1 MSLSDQHRR
10 DFSISH
16 GEVKVVVAQKGSR
29 EHFLAAR
36 ALYRLGALACLVV
49 DWYAPK
55 GLLLQG
61 VFGFAARRLGSRG
74 RAAMAAKAEEIP
86 DDLVKVNWL
95 NGLMGKWRQRNGRFS
110 TSSQETNLIAD
121 IAFTRTVARSSLPGH
136 DVFFGYSYMSLEML
150 EIEKRKG
157 VLTILD
163 QIDPGPVEFRLVAEE
178 MNKHPELAGP
188 APSYPAPYYERLRQ
202 EWDLA
207 DVIVVNSEWSR
218 DALISEGVN
227 AEKIEVLPL
236 AYEGEKAEDLRL
248 KAEGEMAEIR
258 VDSRGLTADTPSQT
272 EDKARRPLHVL
283 WLGQVNVRKGIHY
296 LIEAARMLEGHEIHF
311 DIVGPIGISREMVE
325 SAPSNMT
332 FHGSVSRDLIA
343 DYYRNA
349 DVFVL
354 PTLSDGFAIT
364 QLEAMAYGLPVITT
378 PNCGKV
384 VRDGINGFVVPV
396 ADAKALAEAVTR
408 FDQDRGLASR
418 MSAECRE
425 TVKGFSI
432 ENYGER
438 LMGIIQKHRVCR

>member
-1 MSLSDQHRR
+1 M
-10 DFSISH
+10 
-16 GEVKVVVAQKGSR
+16 KVVVAQKGSR

-36 ALYRLGALACLVV
+36 ALHRLGALACLVV

-55 GLLLQG
+55 GRLLQG
-61 VFGFAARRLGSRG
+61 VFGFVARRLGGRG

-86 DDLVKVNWL
+86 DDLVKVNWI
-95 NGLMGKWRQRNGRFS
+95 NGLIGKWRQRNGRLS
-110 TSSQETNLIAD
+110 SSSQKRNLVAD
-121 IAFTRTVARSSLPGH
+121 IAFTKAVVRSTLPDH

-163 QIDPGPVEFRLVAEE
+163 QIDPGPVEFLLVAEE

-188 APSYPAPYYERLRQ
+188 APSYPAAYYQRLRQ

-218 DALISEGVN
+218 NALISEGVV
-227 AEKIEVLPL
+227 AKKIEVLPL
-236 AYEGEKAEDLRL
+236 AYEGEAVPE
-248 KAEGEMAEIR
+248 
-258 VDSRGLTADTPSQT
+258 TADHSTLDIGPST
-272 EDKARRPLHVL
+272 RISSPLRVL

-296 LIEAARMLEGHEIHF
+296 LMEAARLVEGRDIHF
-311 DIVGPIGISREMVE
+311 DVVGPIGITRETVE
-325 SAPSNMT
+325 TAPSNMT

-343 DYYRNA
+343 DYYGNA

-384 VRDGINGFVVPV
+384 VRDGINGFVVPI
-396 ADAKALAEAVTR
+396 ADAKALAEAVLR
-408 FDQDRGLASR
+408 FDQDRGLAPR
-418 MSAECRE
+418 MSAECRD

-432 ENYGER
+432 DNYGER
-438 LMGIIQKHRVCR
+438 LMGIIKKHRVCR